1 MDELPSSPRAPV
13 NKGLIDD
20 DAVRALR
27 HVLLKT
33 RAPVKGLADDYE
45 RAYAFWHTMWQSTF
59 REVNADVELHSDVF
73 LMHDEAS
80 VVLLGDQPVGLMLY
94 DYRDLRV
101 AAHRD
106 ISFFTHYPP
115 DTLEALQAQGVCQV
129 MLAGQLTVH
138 PDWRR
143 RRVGPFMSEALVSL
157 ALRRF
162 LSSKADAM
170 IAFTRND
177 RNTQELAYRRGA
189 RPLRQNH
196 SAYGIASDV
205 VAFYPEHVRESPQPQ
220 IADAVR
226 RLWQQTRVP
235 KVSPSVP
242 STLKQRR
249 ADNTQHVAD
258 GKVAT

>member
-1 MDELPSSPRAPV
+1 MDELPSSPRAPGD
-13 NKGLIDD
+13 KGSLDET
-20 DAVRALR
+20 AVRALR
-27 HVLLKT
+27 HVLFKT
-33 RAPVKGLADDYE
+33 RAPAKGLAGEYE
-45 RAYAFWHTMWQSTF
+45 RAYAFWRTMWQSTF

-80 VVLLGDQPVGLMLY
+80 VVLLGDQAVGLMLY

-101 AAHRD
+101 SAHRD
-106 ISFFTHYPP
+106 LSYFRHYPP
-115 DTLEALQAQGVCQV
+115 DTIETLQAQGVYQV

-157 ALRRF
+157 ALKRF
-162 LSSKADAM
+162 LSSKFDAM

-177 RNTQELAYRRGA
+177 RNTQELAYRLGA
-189 RPLRQNH
+189 RPLRQGH

-205 VAFYPEHVRESPQPQ
+205 VAFYPERVRESPLPQ
-220 IADAVR
+220 VAGAVR

-235 KVSPSVP
+235 RLSSSVP
-242 STLKQRR
+242 PALKYRR
-249 ADNTQHVAD
+249 ADNTQHLSD